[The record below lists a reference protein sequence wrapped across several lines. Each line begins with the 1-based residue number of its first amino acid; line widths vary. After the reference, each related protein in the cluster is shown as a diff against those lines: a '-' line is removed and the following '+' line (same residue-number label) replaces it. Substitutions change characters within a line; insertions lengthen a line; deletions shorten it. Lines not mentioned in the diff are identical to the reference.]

1 MEAAWPNG
9 LGLSYLKSG
18 DPEFKSHFE
27 HQLLFLVVSGLTP
40 RRRFYITPCQLG
52 LLIFSVY
59 VG

>member
-40 RRRFYITPCQLG
+40 RRRFYITPCQ
-52 LLIFSVY
+52 FSVY